1 MAPNQQQV
9 GFIWQ
14 KSMPHKVTCGNII
27 MDMYL
32 KYRNILIRMRNEE
45 KQTYLTVENL
55 IFVGPH

>member
-1 MAPNQQQV
+1 
-9 GFIWQ
+9 
-14 KSMPHKVTCGNII
+14 MPHKVTCGNN
-27 MDMYL
+27 MYL